1 MKCNVLRDSK
11 VIYNFGILTDDFLNF
26 FFYYPEKANSSDKI
40 CICPESNHGVVW
52 QYYIHVEHVRSGG
65 KTNCSINWISYHCA
79 INVYLVYLCIK
90 VHIASFTDINMKG
103 KFWRSAF

>member
-11 VIYNFGILTDDFLNF
+11 VIYNFGILTDDFLKF
-26 FFYYPEKANSSDKI
+26 FFIIQKKPIVQIKSASALNRIMVLCDNTISMLNMLDLE
-40 CICPESNHGVVW
+40 
-52 QYYIHVEHVRSGG
+52 VRQ
-65 KTNCSINWISYHCA
+65 IVLNWISYHCA

-103 KFWRSAF
+103 KF